1 MSTDMSVVSSA
12 VRREREQESGRQ
24 RETERG
30 KEKER
35 EAVEVLSEG

>member
-1 MSTDMSVVSSA
+1 MYTDMSVFSSA
-12 VRREREQESGRQ
+12 AQRERAQESGRQ

-35 EAVEVLSEG
+35 EAVEVFSEG